1 MPFFSLA
8 SFPKTSWNR
17 LLTWG
22 TGLLG
27 LVLLTGC
34 PQTPPKAP
42 VRPPRSV
49 VKDNNLHFDMR
60 YYDSIEMTPR
70 SAHTERELAIFIQLQ
85 RLESVERN
93 LLNAEGKLV
102 PLSQQPNPS
111 IEESMAGGPVQHF
124 AGKAELLADIRHKMD
139 SLKVLEH
146 IPLTLYPP
154 LVLH

>member
-1 MPFFSLA
+1 MSFFSQAPSL
-8 SFPKTSWNR
+8 KTSPRRW
-17 LLTWG
+17 LAWG

-34 PQTPPKAP
+34 PQTPPEAP
-42 VRPPRSV
+42 PQPQHPLT
-49 VKDNNLHFDMR
+49 KNNTLHFDMR
-60 YYDSIEMTPR
+60 YYDSLEIPPR
-70 SAHTERELAIFIQLQ
+70 SARTERELAIYIQLT
-85 RLESVERN
+85 RLEYIEED

-111 IEESMAGGPVQHF
+111 IDESMAGGPVQHF

-146 IPLTLYPP
+146 IPLTPYPP
-154 LVLH
+154 LIIR